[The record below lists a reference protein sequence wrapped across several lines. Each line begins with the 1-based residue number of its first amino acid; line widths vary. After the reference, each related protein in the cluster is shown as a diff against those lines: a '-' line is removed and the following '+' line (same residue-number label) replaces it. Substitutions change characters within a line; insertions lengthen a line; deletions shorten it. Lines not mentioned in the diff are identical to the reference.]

1 VVAPALVAA
10 AEPVRYESS
19 VDAMGS
25 TFSVAAYGPDR
36 ESLAATVELALEEA
50 RRLDH
55 LLSNYRPES
64 EWSQVNRFAGQRE
77 FTVSQELFDLL
88 AACYA
93 YSQKSQG
100 TFDITVGPLMKIW
113 GFYKGSGRMP
123 HRAEIRTAI
132 ARIGYQN
139 LLLNPTTRT
148 VRFAKNGLEIDPGG
162 IGKGYAVDR
171 MAEILRRGGI
181 KSALINAGGSSMLAI
196 GNPPGESGWEVKIRD
211 PRDSRK
217 TIHDLRLK
225 DQSMATSGSYEKF
238 FTVRRK
244 TYSHIMDP
252 RTGYPAQGMFS
263 VSVIAPRGIDSEAW
277 TKPVYINGRSWAAQ
291 NIPKGFRAYLC
302 EGRSESPGEAKCAWL
317 Q

>member
-1 VVAPALVAA
+1 LASAA
-10 AEPVRYESS
+10 DLLRYESS

-36 ESLAATVELALEEA
+36 DSLAAAVEQALEEA

-55 LLSNYRPES
+55 LLSNYRPDS

-93 YSQKSQG
+93 YSQHSQG
-100 TFDITVGPLMKIW
+100 TFDITVGPLMKVW

-123 HRAEIRTAI
+123 HRAEIRTALG
-132 ARIGYQN
+132 RIGYEN
-139 LLLNPTTRT
+139 LLLNPTQRT

-171 MAEILRRGGI
+171 MAEILRRAGVR
-181 KSALINAGGSSMLAI
+181 SALINAGGSSMLAI
-196 GNPPGESGWEVKIRD
+196 GTPPGKPGWEVKIRD
-211 PRDSRK
+211 PRDSRR
-217 TIHDLRLK
+217 TVQDLALK
-225 DQSMATSGSYEKF
+225 DESMATSGSYEKF

-252 RTGYPAQGMFS
+252 RTGYPAEGMFS

-277 TKPVYINGRSWAAQ
+277 TKPVYINGRSWAAR

-302 EGRSESPGEAKCAWL
+302 EGRSEYPGEAKCAWL

>member
-1 VVAPALVAA
+1 
-10 AEPVRYESS
+10 
-19 VDAMGS
+19 MGS

-36 ESLAATVELALEEA
+36 ESLAAAVEQALEEA

-77 FTVSQELFDLL
+77 FTVSQELFHLL

-100 TFDITVGPLMKIW
+100 AFDITVGPLMKIW

-123 HRAEIRTAI
+123 HRAEIRTAL

-148 VRFAKNGLEIDPGG
+148 VRFAKKGMEIDPGG

-171 MAEILRRGGI
+171 MAEILRRNGV
-181 KSALINAGGSSMLAI
+181 KSALINAGGSSLLAI
-196 GNPPGESGWEVKIRD
+196 GTPPGESGWEVKIRD

-217 TIHDLRLK
+217 TIEDLRLK

-252 RTGYPAQGMFS
+252 RTGYPAEGMFS

>member
-1 VVAPALVAA
+1 LASAA
-10 AEPVRYESS
+10 DLLRYESS

-36 ESLAATVELALEEA
+36 DSLAAAVEQALEEA
-50 RRLDH
+50 KRLDH
-55 LLSNYRPES
+55 MLSNYRHDS

-93 YSQKSQG
+93 YSQHSQG
-100 TFDITVGPLMKIW
+100 TFDITVGPLMKVW

-123 HRAEIRTAI
+123 HRAEIRTALG
-132 ARIGYQN
+132 RIGYEN
-139 LLLNPTTRT
+139 LLLNPTQRT

-171 MAEILRRGGI
+171 MAEILRRAGVR
-181 KSALINAGGSSMLAI
+181 SALINAGGSSML
-196 GNPPGESGWEVKIRD
+196 
-211 PRDSRK
+211 
-217 TIHDLRLK
+217 
-225 DQSMATSGSYEKF
+225 

-252 RTGYPAQGMFS
+252 RTGYPAEGMFS

-277 TKPVYINGRSWAAQ
+277 TKPVYINGRSWAAR

-302 EGRSESPGEAKCAWL
+302 EGRSEYPGEAKCAWL